1 MSREPSFAWS
11 IVVGILFVACVLAVL
26 VYFDAHDQVLQFL
39 KWLDAQG
46 AWAPVLFTL
55 IMALVVVLVLPGVF
69 FTTGAGFVFGVVQG
83 TLCVV
88 LGTTL
93 GAGIAFL
100 IARHLFGARAARF
113 IVARAKVKLVSDDL
127 ASRGWKIV
135 LLTRLVPFFP
145 FKLSNYVFGLTEFTL
160 RDFLVGTFF
169 GIIPFSLHSVYLGSI
184 AADIATLG
192 VREQGRTPAE
202 WALYGAG
209 FLVTIAL
216 VLYLNRL
223 ARRALALGPRDD
235 EGQGGGR
242 CHG

>member
-1 MSREPSFAWS
+1 MSREPSIAWS
-11 IVVGILFVACVLAVL
+11 IVIGILLVGGVLAVL
-26 VYFDAHDQVLQFL
+26 VYFDAQDQVLDFL
-39 KWLDAQG
+39 MWLDAQG

-55 IMALVVVLVLPGVF
+55 IMALVVVLVLPGIL
-69 FTTGAGFVFGVVQG
+69 FTTGAGFVFGVMKG

-113 IVARAKVKLVSDDL
+113 IMARAKMKLVSDEL

-145 FKLSNYVFGLTEFTL
+145 FKLSNYFFGLTRFTL
-160 RDFLVGTFF
+160 RDFIVGTFF
-169 GIIPFSLHSVYLGSI
+169 GIIPFSMFNVYLGSI
-184 AADIATLG
+184 AADIDTLG
-192 VREQGRTPAE
+192 AREQGRTPAQ
-202 WALYGAG
+202 WAHNGAG
-209 FLVTIAL
+209 FVVTIAV

-223 ARRALALGPRDD
+223 ARRALAAGLRDG
-235 EGQGGGR
+235 EGRGGGR

>member
-1 MSREPSFAWS
+1 MSGEPSLAWS
-11 IVVGILFVACVLAVL
+11 IAIGILFVGCVLAVL
-26 VYFDAHDQVLQFL
+26 VYFDVHDQVFDFL
-39 KWLDAQG
+39 MWLDAQG

-55 IMALVVVLVLPGVF
+55 IMALVVVLVLPGVL
-69 FTTGAGFVFGVVQG
+69 FTTGAGFVFGVMKG

-100 IARHLFGARAARF
+100 IARHLFGARATRF
-113 IVARAKVKLVSDDL
+113 IMARAKMKLVSDDL
-127 ASRGWKIV
+127 AARGWKIV

-145 FKLSNYVFGLTEFTL
+145 FKLSNYFFGLTRFTL
-160 RDFLVGTFF
+160 RDFIIGTFF
-169 GIIPFSLHSVYLGSI
+169 GIIPFSMFNAYLGSI

-192 VREQGRTPAE
+192 VREEGRTPAE

-209 FLVTIAL
+209 LVATIVV

-223 ARRALALGPRDD
+223 ARRALAGELRDD
-235 EGQGGGR
+235 EPKGGG
-242 CHG
+242 